1 VPLTFSRVNGLPL
14 NVVDPLQFLML
25 LPSKEREYA
34 FGVVLDGTLQETVA
48 SPSASCIR
56 EGPVALGEEPPA
68 NPLTGKTPS
77 LSVKNRAL
85 VEAFAESHASN

>member
-1 VPLTFSRVNGLPL
+1 VSNGLPL

-34 FGVVLDGTLQETVA
+34 YGVVLDGTLQET
-48 SPSASCIR
+48 
-56 EGPVALGEEPPA
+56 VALGEEPPA

-77 LSVKNRAL
+77 LSVKKSRTRGSL
-85 VEAFAESHASN
+85 R